1 MRVFLP
7 TLSLSFLTILASMVS
22 VVAQDTPSPFER
34 SVQELRD
41 AEGSWSV
48 TSEFLNEDGTVAQ
61 TVQGTY
67 DFEWVIEDR
76 VLQGHS
82 EIPDLDRR
90 GAILFYVRE
99 QSEEI
104 EMVSVGADGRLWIM
118 TGPLGGDT
126 RYTQVFETQ
135 SGGEGQLRF
144 TRYNVTESRFESR
157 MEWTEDGGETWKPG
171 NHQVFVRK
179 KGDGAN

>member
-1 MRVFLP
+1 MRALM
-7 TLSLSFLTILASMVS
+7 LSLGLLALFVVS
-22 VVAQDTPSPFER
+22 EAQAEDSPLER
-34 SVQELRD
+34 SVQELRH
-41 AEGSWSV
+41 AVGTWSV
-48 TSEFLNEDGTVAQ
+48 TNEQLNEDGSVAQ
-61 TVQGTY
+61 SAQGSY
-67 DFEWVIEDR
+67 EFEWVIEDR
-76 VLQGHS
+76 VLQGRS
-82 EIPDLDRR
+82 AIPDLGRR

-99 QSEEI
+99 ATGEI
-104 EMVSVGADGRLWIM
+104 EMVSVGDDGRLWVM

-144 TRYNVTESRFESR
+144 TRYNVTDNRFESR

-179 KGDGAN
+179 NGDEGD